1 MYMSLDMFIMVV
13 SSVVPLSLETAPAVV
28 LQARAS
34 RVLFLNRCWLL
45 EEPAAD
51 AEGILHLYTFACTCM
66 RQTYMYMCMYMHV
79 CMYVCCLHN
88 TFACTCVCTLY
99 IQSGIKTYT
108 VEHVV

>member
-1 MYMSLDMFIMVV
+1 MFIYMYMSLDMLIMVV

-51 AEGILHLYTFACTCM
+51 AEGILHLCACVCTCM
-66 RQTYMYMCMYMHV
+66 QQIYMYMYT
-79 CMYVCCLHN
+79 YVCCLHIHVRVHAH
-88 TFACTCVCTLY
+88 TRSMYMYMYVHVHTLWN
-99 IQSGIKTYT
+99 
-108 VEHVV
+108 